1 MTMKTI
7 GIYGLTHE
15 LLGHDWDYWLLTIV
29 ILWYLS
35 GIHGDFAPV
44 VYRVYLSYWGWLPR
58 RSSNDCSRCA
68 IAHNCTRISWH
79 GHICL
84 GWFMTCM
91 ALVGL
96 KQSADA
102 LSASWRF
109 IQFRWT
115 IQSQWMSVVILASLL
130 FQSLDWG
137 KICRKPWFLPLNM
150 GVSCKFSLKP
160 IHWSVHQ
167 AAHEATCRPEAPPR
181 LSYGQIIGLWHQSW
195 WFFGYKVW
203 LWSSK
208 RYECVWKYWKYGIA
222 LNDYE
227 KMWNIPF

>member
-84 GWFMTCM
+84 W
-91 ALVGL
+91 LVYDLYGTGRTQA
-96 KQSADA
+96 K
-102 LSASWRF
+102 
-109 IQFRWT
+109 RWCL
-115 IQSQWMSVVILASLL
+115 ISQLAVHSVQMDHSKSV
-130 FQSLDWG
+130 D
-137 KICRKPWFLPLNM
+137 
-150 GVSCKFSLKP
+150 VSGDSCFS
-160 IHWSVHQ
+160 SV
-167 AAHEATCRPEAPPR
+167 PV
-181 LSYGQIIGLWHQSW
+181 IGLRENLQETMV
-195 WFFGYKVW
+195 FTI
-203 LWSSK
+203 
-208 RYECVWKYWKYGIA
+208 KYGGF
-222 LNDYE
+222 L
-227 KMWNIPF
+227 